1 MNRLCG
7 ASEAPAPSLAQLRR
21 VLRIGTRRSR
31 LSLWQANH
39 VADLLRALEPGIRIE
54 IRAFSTRGDAN
65 PSAPLPELAG
75 KGLFTSAL
83 EEKLREGEID
93 CAAHSLKDMPVESAA
108 DLALAAVP
116 KRGDH
121 RDALVSRSG
130 ATLADLPSGARIGT
144 GSLRR
149 RAQLL
154 ALRPD
159 LEILPIRGNVPT
171 RLDKLR
177 ADDSPYDALCLAAVG
192 LIRLGLAGQI
202 SQIFDDDQLLCAAG
216 QGALAIQCLKADAP
230 LAILGRLNDP
240 QSEAATLAERA
251 FLGELAAGCAVP
263 VAAHA
268 SFQADLLQ
276 MRGRVAS
283 EDGRQVINVSGQIA
297 MGAAQER
304 SGALELGKR
313 LASQALAK
321 GADGLLSSHLE
332 DAQRTA
338 EG

>member
-1 MNRLCG
+1 M
-7 ASEAPAPSLAQLRR
+7 PTPSLAQLRQ

-31 LSLWQANH
+31 LSIWQANH
-39 VADLLRALEPGIRIE
+39 VADLLRALQPGIHIE
-54 IRAFSTRGDAN
+54 IRAYSTRGDAN
-65 PSAPLPELAG
+65 PNAPLPSLAG

-83 EEKLREGEID
+83 EEALRLGEID
-93 CAAHSLKDMPVESAA
+93 CAAHSLKDMPVDMAA

-116 KRGDH
+116 LRGDH

-130 ATLADLPSGARIGT
+130 AALEDLPIGARIGT

-177 ADDSPYDALCLAAVG
+177 AEDGRYDALALAAAG
-192 LIRLGLAGQI
+192 LIRLGLAGHI
-202 SQIFDDDQLLCAAG
+202 SQTFSDDQLLCAAG
-216 QGALAIQCLKADAP
+216 QGALAIQCLNADAP
-230 LAILGRLNDP
+230 LAFFQQLNDP

-251 FLGELAAGCAVP
+251 LLGELAAGCAVP

-268 SFQADLLQ
+268 NFKGGELHL
-276 MRGRVAS
+276 RGRVMS
-283 EDGRQVINVSGQIA
+283 DDGLRRIDVNGEVA
-297 MGAAQER
+297 LRDAKDR
-304 SGALELGKR
+304 SGALDLGKR
-313 LASQALAK
+313 LAGQALAS
-321 GADGLLSSHLE
+321 GADELLRAHWE
-332 DAQRTA
+332 TARRTGKA
-338 EG
+338 